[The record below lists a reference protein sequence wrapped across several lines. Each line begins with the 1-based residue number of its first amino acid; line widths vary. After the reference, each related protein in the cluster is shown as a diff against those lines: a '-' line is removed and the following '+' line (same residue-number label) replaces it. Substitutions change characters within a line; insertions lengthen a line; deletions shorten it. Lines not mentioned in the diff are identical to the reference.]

1 MAALLLV
8 LHISVSAET
17 GAMPEAPVIH
27 EDRGSMAWPMLPHES
42 LRDLA
47 QLFYPKQ
54 TGMQHLFVQRALR
67 LNAKEYPDL
76 TADDQFAALTPLRVP
91 TLKSLA
97 HARPIHKKPA
107 AQNLKMSYGI
117 QSLQSKAMSGLLE
130 QYQYLL
136 SRNGLLKEE
145 IAKLNQQLTQ
155 LQQKLQD
162 LKQLFDNTLRRA
174 SQPERGKS
182 AEVTK
187 VDATPSINTQIV
199 PAASPAPAMV
209 WQSYLRTPWMLVLFG
224 LTLLVLTGFWLLKK
238 SRRMLQEVPLAQA
251 NGVEAG
257 NLVSDSA
264 WRDGGLPDLDRDTL
278 QYTGVQVK
286 EIDHNADAQ
295 GVLEEARLLASVSR
309 YEEAIAHLK
318 AHIDTNPK
326 LSIQPWLYLL
336 EIFKQRGMKED
347 FEHYA
352 ESIHQTFNII
362 TPLWEPHEVALVVPE
377 TLEDFPHIMEKLCG
391 DWPDDDVRRYLQN
404 LINDN
409 RNGERG
415 GFGQSV
421 LDEILTLIGVLDV
434 RKDLASV

>member
-1 MAALLLV
+1 MLAALLLV

-17 GAMPEAPVIH
+17 GAMPEASVIH
-27 EDRGSMAWPMLPHES
+27 EDRDSMAWPMLPHES

-54 TGMQHLFVQRALR
+54 AGMQHLFVQRALR

-76 TADDQFAALTPLRVP
+76 TADDRFAALTPLRVP
-91 TLKSLA
+91 TLKSLV
-97 HARPIHKKPA
+97 HARAIHKKPP
-107 AQNLKMSYGI
+107 AQRLKMSYGI
-117 QSLQSKAMSGLLE
+117 QSLQSKAISGLLE

-136 SRNGLLKEE
+136 SRNGFLKEE

-162 LKQLFDNTLRRA
+162 LKQSFDNTLRRA
-174 SQPERGKS
+174 SQPERGKP
-182 AEVTK
+182 AEATK
-187 VDATPSINTQIV
+187 IDAAQSVSTLPE
-199 PAASPAPAMV
+199 ASSAPAV
-209 WQSYLRTPWMLVLFG
+209 LRQSDLRTPWMLALLG
-224 LTLLVLTGFWLLKK
+224 LTLLVLIGFWLLKK
-238 SRRMLQEVPLAQA
+238 SRRMLKESPLAQA
-251 NGVEAG
+251 DGVETDDQ
-257 NLVSDSA
+257 VSDS
-264 WRDGGLPDLDRDTL
+264 GGLPDLDRDTL
-278 QYTGVQVK
+278 QDTGVQVK
-286 EIDHNADAQ
+286 EIDHDADAQ

-318 AHIDTNPK
+318 AHIDANPK

-362 TPLWEPHEVALVVPE
+362 TPLWEAHELALVVPE
-377 TLEDFPHIMEKLCG
+377 ALEDFPHIMEKLYG
-391 DWPDDDVRRYLQN
+391 DWPDDDARRYLQN

-415 GFGQSV
+415 GFGQAV
-421 LDEILTLIGVLDV
+421 LDEILTLIGVLDA
-434 RKDLASV
+434 RKDLASA